1 MRATLKLGPDVL
13 PITLKHLS
21 EDAIVFSARRGVRS
35 GPSIL
40 TVEVNQTAR
49 IAFPV
54 QVRPTGAEYR
64 ATIHGTPLVT
74 RHRHTPNAMIRE
86 ALGLAA

>member
-13 PITLKHLS
+13 PITLTHMS
-21 EDAIVFSARRGVRS
+21 EDAIVFSAGRSVRS
-35 GPSIL
+35 GPSII
-40 TVEVNQTAR
+40 TIEVNHTAR

-54 QVRPTGAEYR
+54 QIRPAGPEYR
-64 ATIHGTPLVT
+64 ATIHGTPLLT
-74 RHRHTPNAMIRE
+74 RHRQTPNAMIRE